1 MNSGRGQMLAL
12 MSAGGDSEN
21 AISVSRTIVRDLRNF
36 LLMDVKYSNRFQI
49 YREAAKFDNTVALA
63 LSYVPMTVKNSYVG
77 VSIDPKA
84 TKDGFRPTEG
94 FLDNVNQILSEIQF
108 TSKLEEII
116 TSLLQDGIY
125 VGRLHLRS
133 KATVDDSGE
142 VPSFK
147 FEGRIDHMESLPIE
161 NVTLVD
167 DETYSNKSD
176 LLRSDWVIRKVDHI
190 LVNEGY
196 DSKGKKVGAAPAG
209 NKLNAEVHLFPK
221 EVLIISYQ
229 NEHHAQIDQ
238 NNRTT
243 FGIWGKSPIDS
254 VMVFIK
260 GKITSF
266 IDFLRWQHNAAPRWH
281 HQLLLKELLNP
292 DNFGGDVEK
301 AKEEATRIFQEH
313 KRSLYYT
320 DDDPNSITYKQSL
333 KSEPDEAFVTT
344 DDINIDFKGGT
355 GSNIQVIDIFQLCDR
370 QISNRFGVSMVLLSY
385 EEGSTYAVGKVS
397 ASFMS
402 KMGNGLIRSI
412 EDDLK
417 KFLQNEFLYRGLQS
431 KSDDW
436 ENMFLELETD
446 DSEIVEATSLRKEK
460 DAAILGSMAS
470 ALSALISGG
479 IITADQAFDILQ
491 NGPEAIQKMKY
502 TKPEAVKAAP
512 APQEQPITEGGG
524 SNVPPAQ
531 NMGLKMPVISQNNGL
546 LEKAHA
552 LEALHTALT
561 TLEMAKDLG
570 SMSGVEKELAL
581 GMQASLVSLAKD
593 LQDQGE
599 IPFDD
604 VAEAYEQ
611 ASIKFGVV
619 PKKHNT
625 TPIYMGEGRS
635 VFRVEDDTG
644 DWYFLRHAGK
654 VVSLGYK
661 MPDVSAW
668 NVEKQFEKAFQKP
681 DGMGNVAWDKAMIDL
696 AKSVNISEHY
706 KCKTGEVVAG
716 RNFCSGSPEEAVY
729 QYVKKAYASG
739 KDNQAV
745 WNSTADKTL
754 RRAFGGDDAKII
766 GAVEKELV
774 RQREAARGNTKVSDA
789 ESNDVDVGTS
799 SKEVL
804 ERDSDI
810 TPFTGEAIS
819 PVAIVVEISR
829 VDDQYPNSFKVDT
842 NVIDPEVKVSKSVRE
857 LDQEKL
863 ENVLGVVV
871 NEIAEAGISDGRV
884 YVYIDNY
891 GKRGSALASIDTG
904 RDGIWGALAALSKR
918 GPNVELHITDKFIQE
933 GNVQPNAV
941 TVAQQFVDNNIF
953 TGATIRHELS
963 HVILDDYI
971 SQNSISEWKSIV
983 NGELRNGWD
992 GPSAYADKRNAKG
1005 IWGKVDDRYYKEVFA
1020 ESRTLNKYVPEDNG
1034 VYSVV
1039 LPKSVRHFVGKVEN
1053 FASRKSMQSAE
1064 HYKCPLNTVKPG
1076 SCECPDDATPSKES
1090 APDRNYRGL
1099 GLDAPSKLSG
1109 DMQSPDIKELNAILE
1124 ESNTVKDADQDIKDA
1139 VGKYTN
1145 GEFHYVNNLLYG
1157 AEDEL
1162 KRQGV
1167 EDQKIIE
1174 TRELV
1179 AKLDK
1184 IFETSELK
1192 HDIVTYRGIGGYAY
1206 SKMTDEVRNA
1216 LQTPGSEIEFPAF
1229 LSTSVRSDYAVS
1241 FSDVGSPNSIV
1252 FEMRLPQGTK
1262 ATYVATESAFPRE
1275 MEMLVNRG
1283 TRFKVVSEPR
1293 IEAISLGRDKFSGDA
1308 QPIRTKV
1315 ITLEALT

>member
-125 VGRLHLRS
+125 VGRLHLGS

-167 DETYSNKSD
+167 DETYSNKAD

-209 NKLNAEVHLFPK
+209 SKLNAEVHLFPK

-370 QISNRFGVSMVLLSY
+370 QISNRFGVSLVLSGY

-412 EDDLK
+412 EDDVK

-431 KSDDW
+431 NPDDW

-470 ALSALISGG
+470 ALSGLISGG

-512 APQEQPITEGGG
+512 APQGQPITEGGG

-696 AKSVNISEHY
+696 AKQIKCAEHFNPYHDDTGRFCGADEVILFRGVGEHGWNEMKGSEGGVHGKGIY
-706 KCKTGEVVAG
+706 FYTDSDESPQFGSALSAKSYSGINGGVIVAKAKIKNLIIGEPEVGYPRAKVAVA
-716 RNFCSGSPEEAVY
+716 RNKSDIEELFRIPNEITLL
-729 QYVKKAYASG
+729 SG
-739 KDNQAV
+739 KDFLKHV
-745 WNSTADKTL
+745 RSK
-754 RRAFGGDDAKII
+754 FG
-766 GAVEKELV
+766 
-774 RQREAARGNTKVSDA
+774 
-789 ESNDVDVGTS
+789 
-799 SKEVL
+799 
-804 ERDSDI
+804 
-810 TPFTGEAIS
+810 
-819 PVAIVVEISR
+819 
-829 VDDQYPNSFKVDT
+829 
-842 NVIDPEVKVSKSVRE
+842 
-857 LDQEKL
+857 
-863 ENVLGVVV
+863 
-871 NEIAEAGISDGRV
+871 
-884 YVYIDNY
+884 
-891 GKRGSALASIDTG
+891 SI
-904 RDGIWGALAALSKR
+904 
-918 GPNVELHITDKFIQE
+918 
-933 GNVQPNAV
+933 
-941 TVAQQFVDNNIF
+941 
-953 TGATIRHELS
+953 
-963 HVILDDYI
+963 
-971 SQNSISEWKSIV
+971 
-983 NGELRNGWD
+983 
-992 GPSAYADKRNAKG
+992 
-1005 IWGKVDDRYYKEVFA
+1005 
-1020 ESRTLNKYVPEDNG
+1020 
-1034 VYSVV
+1034 
-1039 LPKSVRHFVGKVEN
+1039 
-1053 FASRKSMQSAE
+1053 AE
-1064 HYKCPLNTVKPG
+1064 HYKCPMGTVKPG

-1241 FSDVGSPNSIV
+1241 FSDVGSPDSIV

-1293 IEAISLGRDKFSGDA
+1293 IEAISLGRDKFSGDT
-1308 QPIRTKV
+1308 QPTRTKV

>member
-1 MNSGRGQMLAL
+1 MLAL

-370 QISNRFGVSMVLLSY
+370 QISNRFGVSLVLAGY

-412 EDDLK
+412 EDDVK

-431 KSDDW
+431 NPDDW

-470 ALSALISGG
+470 ALSGLISGG

-512 APQEQPITEGGG
+512 APQGQPITEGGG

-681 DGMGNVAWDKAMIDL
+681 DGMGDVAWDKAMIDL

-706 KCKTGEVVAG
+706 KCPMG
-716 RNFCSGSPEEAVY
+716 
-729 QYVKKAYASG
+729 
-739 KDNQAV
+739 
-745 WNSTADKTL
+745 
-754 RRAFGGDDAKII
+754 
-766 GAVEKELV
+766 
-774 RQREAARGNTKVSDA
+774 
-789 ESNDVDVGTS
+789 
-799 SKEVL
+799 
-804 ERDSDI
+804 
-810 TPFTGEAIS
+810 
-819 PVAIVVEISR
+819 
-829 VDDQYPNSFKVDT
+829 
-842 NVIDPEVKVSKSVRE
+842 
-857 LDQEKL
+857 
-863 ENVLGVVV
+863 
-871 NEIAEAGISDGRV
+871 
-884 YVYIDNY
+884 
-891 GKRGSALASIDTG
+891 
-904 RDGIWGALAALSKR
+904 
-918 GPNVELHITDKFIQE
+918 
-933 GNVQPNAV
+933 
-941 TVAQQFVDNNIF
+941 
-953 TGATIRHELS
+953 
-963 HVILDDYI
+963 
-971 SQNSISEWKSIV
+971 
-983 NGELRNGWD
+983 
-992 GPSAYADKRNAKG
+992 
-1005 IWGKVDDRYYKEVFA
+1005 
-1020 ESRTLNKYVPEDNG
+1020 
-1034 VYSVV
+1034 
-1039 LPKSVRHFVGKVEN
+1039 
-1053 FASRKSMQSAE
+1053 
-1064 HYKCPLNTVKPG
+1064 TVKPG

-1241 FSDVGSPNSIV
+1241 FSDVGSPDSIV

-1262 ATYVATESAFPRE
+1262 ATYVATESAYPRE

-1293 IEAISLGRDKFSGDA
+1293 IEAISLGRDKFSGDT

>member
-1 MNSGRGQMLAL
+1 MLAL

-370 QISNRFGVSMVLLSY
+370 QISNRFGVSLVLAGY
-385 EEGSTYAVGKVS
+385 EEGCLDKFSMLLTKEDGWIRGVDYGGQHIAIFGPAGEFKWEKPSRFTIYRHTGKMHHFRGRVIDQMVTPNHRMYLNPYTGTKTSRWEVTEARFIAHSQYEFKRDFDGWNGEETKNFILPGIVKLYNSHGKHHETPTEDIVIDMDTWLKFFGYYLTEGHLNKTDYTIKITQNEGSVLDDIISVCAGLPFNFNDYCAPSRKPTHEVQTCSKQLFSYLEQFGKARDKFIPDEIKALPRRQLSLLLDAMLAGDGCKRHGGYAYYSYSKRLLEDVSEIALKLGYAVTISYDSYCVQLSERMSTPIFKHKNMKIVDYDDEVFCPTVSSGLFLMMRNGRVSITGNSTYAVGKVS

-431 KSDDW
+431 NPDDW

-470 ALSALISGG
+470 ALSGLISGG

-599 IPFDD
+599 IPFED

-635 VFRVEDDTG
+635 VFRVDDDTG
-644 DWYFLRHAGK
+644 DWYFLRHSGK

-681 DGMGNVAWDKAMIDL
+681 DGMGDVAWDKAMIDL
-696 AKSVNISEHY
+696 AKSVNVSEHY
-706 KCKTGEVVAG
+706 KCPT
-716 RNFCSGSPEEAVY
+716 
-729 QYVKKAYASG
+729 
-739 KDNQAV
+739 
-745 WNSTADKTL
+745 
-754 RRAFGGDDAKII
+754 
-766 GAVEKELV
+766 
-774 RQREAARGNTKVSDA
+774 
-789 ESNDVDVGTS
+789 
-799 SKEVL
+799 
-804 ERDSDI
+804 
-810 TPFTGEAIS
+810 
-819 PVAIVVEISR
+819 
-829 VDDQYPNSFKVDT
+829 
-842 NVIDPEVKVSKSVRE
+842 
-857 LDQEKL
+857 
-863 ENVLGVVV
+863 
-871 NEIAEAGISDGRV
+871 
-884 YVYIDNY
+884 
-891 GKRGSALASIDTG
+891 
-904 RDGIWGALAALSKR
+904 
-918 GPNVELHITDKFIQE
+918 
-933 GNVQPNAV
+933 
-941 TVAQQFVDNNIF
+941 
-953 TGATIRHELS
+953 
-963 HVILDDYI
+963 
-971 SQNSISEWKSIV
+971 
-983 NGELRNGWD
+983 
-992 GPSAYADKRNAKG
+992 
-1005 IWGKVDDRYYKEVFA
+1005 
-1020 ESRTLNKYVPEDNG
+1020 
-1034 VYSVV
+1034 
-1039 LPKSVRHFVGKVEN
+1039 
-1053 FASRKSMQSAE
+1053 
-1064 HYKCPLNTVKPG
+1064 NTVKPG
-1076 SCECPDDATPSKES
+1076 SCECPKDAEDVQLKARKAKDTGIQVRMVAENSYKPARTYTLNNISIDEFTMDESKQRYPIKDVSKVVTSMPDKISSTIKKIEVHEGPSPMTEEISKK
-1090 APDRNYRGL
+1090 L
-1099 GLDAPSKLSG
+1099 GVQATIDADAEYTTGKIRIWNGSLDSG
-1109 DMQSPDIKELNAILE
+1109 DDVDGMKLLQENLPHEAAHLVDRMTLSQSPDYAAAV
-1124 ESNTVKDADQDIKDA
+1124 ESDGGWAT
-1139 VGKYTN
+1139 
-1145 GEFHYVNNLLYG
+1145 
-1157 AEDEL
+1157 
-1162 KRQGV
+1162 
-1167 EDQKIIE
+1167 
-1174 TRELV
+1174 
-1179 AKLDK
+1179 
-1184 IFETSELK
+1184 
-1192 HDIVTYRGIGGYAY
+1192 GYAKDTAELDLKAGY
-1206 SKMTDEVRNA
+1206 GEDFADSVSEWVTARRSKADM
-1216 LQTPGSEIEFPAF
+1216 GSH
-1229 LSTSVRSDYAVS
+1229 
-1241 FSDVGSPNSIV
+1241 
-1252 FEMRLPQGTK
+1252 RL
-1262 ATYVATESAFPRE
+1262 A
-1275 MEMLVNRG
+1275 N
-1283 TRFKVVSEPR
+1283 RFKYFEEV
-1293 IEAISLGRDKFSGDA
+1293 LG
-1308 QPIRTKV
+1308 Q
-1315 ITLEALT
+1315 